1 MELNTK
7 GRYTLTCA
15 LSKNHYNK
23 IYKLKATKKVWDSL
37 TINFEGTKDVQLKK
51 VATLMRHYDNVSM
64 KEGEFMDDMFQRLQV
79 LLNELE
85 TPSPKLRFTWKF

>member
-1 MELNTK
+1 
-7 GRYTLTCA
+7 
-15 LSKNHYNK
+15 
-23 IYKLKATKKVWDSL
+23 
-37 TINFEGTKDVQLKK
+37 
-51 VATLMRHYDNVSM
+51 MRHYDNVSM